1 MAVYNIIVTFALSNK
16 DKEFF
21 KLIFKPNENKR
32 IKTFTQAQRVLL
44 FEDGSEHDI
53 WINPKTDRTASV
65 PRHGAQEVSTGTLK
79 SILKAL
85 LG

>member
-1 MAVYNIIVTFALSNK
+1 MKT
-16 DKEFF
+16 
-21 KLIFKPNENKR
+21 NELKR
-32 IKTFTQAQRVLL
+32 LL
-44 FEDGSEHDI
+44 KRNGRCCLRRGSEHDI